1 MDRRQAGYEIRRRT
15 LGLCNGYVRRLLS
28 ARSDSFTWNAA
39 RSGVRYCPLK
49 EPAPSLYFT
58 VSDSSLAATRGA
70 VRRLRDLA
78 PSSSYG
84 CTPFGKSNFSF
95 HQERLAVKPVEGPLT
110 LLTLA
115 TFSKDQIMQALSDL
129 RGCEV
134 NSVYFRTTF
143 LQYLQVCRKTH
154 IRFKVQLA
162 DGNVQCLACLQHAQ
176 VPYSKFKCDCLSFK
190 FSNLQDCNCMC
201 GTSAY
206 CCTCDEM
213 PLLCNDLDVL
223 SDLVS
228 AVQMQFQALDVC
240 TDQTYADEV
249 MRLASPSECQG
260 VRVLEESSTIRLS
273 QFEPP

>member
-1 MDRRQAGYEIRRRT
+1 M
-15 LGLCNGYVRRLLS
+15 RRLLS

-39 RSGVRYCPLK
+39 RSGIRYCPIK

-58 VSDSSLAATRGA
+58 ASDSSLNAQCGA

-78 PSSSYG
+78 PYSSDG
-84 CTPFGKSNFSF
+84 VTPFGKPDFFSF
-95 HQERLAVKPVEGPLT
+95 YRERLAMKPVKGPLT

-134 NSVYFRTTF
+134 TSVYFRTTF
-143 LQYLQVCRKTH
+143 LQYLQVCRKTY

-162 DGNVQCLACLQHAQ
+162 DGNVQCLSCLQHAQ
-176 VPYSKFKCDCLSFK
+176 VPYSRFKCDCLSFK
-190 FSNLQDCNCMC
+190 FSNLQDCNCWC

-206 CCTCDEM
+206 CCTCDDM

-223 SDLVS
+223 ADLVS
-228 AVQMQFQALDVC
+228 AVQMQFQALDVR
-240 TDQTYADEV
+240 TDQTYTDEV

-260 VRVLEESSTIRLS
+260 VRVFEESSTIRLS